1 MIRFTE
7 KIAEQLGFT
16 YNKFEEWTDPTQR
29 VILHFDEEMIN
40 RPGAVCYMYVN
51 NNDKQSIGS
60 LDFYS
65 LEDFITMLRLCGKE
79 VLAIQ
84 AEQLLNFLKINGEN
98 N

>member
-1 MIRFTE
+1 MIKFTE

-40 RPGAVCYMYVN
+40 RPGAVCYMHIDDDHAQY
-51 NNDKQSIGS
+51 IGS

-65 LEDFITMLRLCGKE
+65 LEDFITMLRLCEKE

-84 AEQLLNFLKINGEN
+84 AEQLLNFLQINGEN
-98 N
+98 R

>member
-16 YNKFEEWTDPTQR
+16 YNKFEEWADPTQR

-40 RPGAVCYMYVN
+40 RPGAVCYMHVDDDYM
-51 NNDKQSIGS
+51 QSVGS
-60 LDFYS
+60 LDFS
-65 LEDFITMLRLCGKE
+65 TLEDFITMLRLCGKE

-84 AEQLLNFLKINGEN
+84 AEQLLNFLQINGESR
-98 N
+98 